1 VDRADHRDGRVTVA
15 ARDAVV
21 AELHGACVPADQ
33 HVAGL
38 DVAVLHRRFERV
50 PTRQRAGDSGA
61 DPRHLGGREAPGRLD
76 QLGEVERVEVLQLE
90 PDVVLVVEV
99 VGDADDAVDVAEA
112 RRDPGLA
119 QRAGADPL
127 GGLTAGYDERD
138 LLERD
143 LPVEPL
149 VRGRPDH
156 AHTARADDALEAVA
170 TVDQRT

>member
-1 VDRADHRDGRVTVA
+1 VAWIAPIIVT
-15 ARDAVV
+15 
-21 AELHGACVPADQ
+21 
-33 HVAGL
+33 AG
-38 DVAVLHRRFERV
+38 
-50 PTRQRAGDSGA
+50 S
-61 DPRHLGGREAPGRLD
+61 
-76 QLGEVERVEVLQLE
+76 LE

-156 AHTARADDALEAVA
+156 AHAARADDALEAVA